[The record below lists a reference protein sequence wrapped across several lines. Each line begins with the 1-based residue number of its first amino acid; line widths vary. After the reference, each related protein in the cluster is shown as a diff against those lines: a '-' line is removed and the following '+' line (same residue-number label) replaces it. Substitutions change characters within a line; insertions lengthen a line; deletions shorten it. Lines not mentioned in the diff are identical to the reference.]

1 MPKTTDK
8 TAVFQELKETMSGY
22 REHLDLVTDDEVSY
36 YLNTHH
42 IMKNKKPMFFGAV
55 QIKKNYVSY
64 HLMPVYVDPTLLD
77 DISDSLK
84 KRMQGKSCFNFK
96 SVEKELFSELALLTD
111 AAYQS
116 YVQAGY
122 VKADT

>member
-1 MPKTTDK
+1 MSKTTDK